1 MNLSFNENHH
11 FQSKPEKYCDLG
23 KQIDAKLTEIGI
35 SKNQFSKAIGIS
47 ASYLCHVMEGHY
59 NDSPQIPRIL
69 KALNSGMKNIDKVP
83 GRRTKEHTG
92 DNKKSKATTQSENVD
107 ISEAANILGLDTDTL
122 KAWIKQGNC
131 PFAIYIKS
139 LNRYAIF
146 LKRLNAYIN
155 AEI

>member
-47 ASYLCHVMEGHY
+47 ASYLTHIMLGHY

-69 KALNSGMKNIDKVP
+69 KALNSGMAKIDKAP
-83 GRRTKEHTG
+83 ERHT
-92 DNKKSKATTQSENVD
+92 KKSTSKQKSTVQSENTD
-107 ISEAANILGLDTDTL
+107 IHKAANIVGLDTEAL
-122 KAWIKQGNC
+122 KEWIKQGDC
-131 PFAIYIKS
+131 PFAVYIKS
-139 LNRYAIF
+139 LNQYAIF
-146 LKRLNAYIN
+146 FERLNAYIK
-155 AEI
+155 AQI